1 MEEGRTPGSNA
12 APRPRKRGSG
22 SGEKR
27 RLRWGWD
34 NDRRPAAHSA
44 SGCSPAV
51 RLRRRGAGEQGGGRE
66 EAETHR
72 EIMGRSGGLTGGE
85 DPGEEGVAGAVLRW
99 RSGGGGGCRDGG
111 LEVLVWEDF
120 GSE

>member
-1 MEEGRTPGSNA
+1 MGQ
-12 APRPRKRGSG
+12 
-22 SGEKR
+22 
-27 RLRWGWD
+27 
-34 NDRRPAAHSA
+34 AHSS

-72 EIMGRSGGLTGGE
+72 GRNGGLTGGE
-85 DPGEEGVAGAVLRW
+85 DPGEEGGTDTAEGVPGAVLRW
-99 RSGGGGGCRDGG
+99 RSGGGGGRRAGG
-111 LEVLVWEDF
+111 LEVLVWEEEF